1 MVLGLECDRSSCFI
15 YQLAWSFSEMELSS
29 FIDSCFYFWDK
40 FIVKHMELYADI
52 SILGMVALKQL

>member
-15 YQLAWSFSEMELSS
+15 YQLVWSFSEMELSS
-29 FIDSCFYFWDK
+29 FIAIHVFK